1 MGALPQQLGPRRA
14 GHGRG
19 GRRARLL
26 GNAVRGGR
34 NHAGWRRGGG
44 WTGPGALRAAER
56 AGARARGAP
65 RVPPRGQG
73 ARVSGIPPPV
83 LTLGAARG
91 SSGAPWGSP
100 CAPSALGPGVR
111 QQPLGLRRKRGTDDL
126 GFAETLMNVG
136 PLHSASRCPSP
147 AGQQWGTPAGC
158 LFPGRALIPCW
169 CIPEPPPSGDYETLA
184 LAGGSVCPAGPAFPS
199 AVRVADFL
207 TDLRA
212 DHLGPSRMLALLSAP
227 NESEAPPVHMSP
239 PPVSVEDRCVLRA
252 VGSPCCVCPVIL
264 DSRLHFQPSLH
275 PSSLHPHHLCHFHRS
290 HPVFVVC

>member
-147 AGQQWGTPAGC
+147 AGQQWGGYSCRVFVPGSGPHPLLVHPRAAAQRRLRDSGSCRRFC
-158 LFPGRALIPCW
+158 LPCW
-169 CIPEPPPSGDYETLA
+169 SCLPFR
-184 LAGGSVCPAGPAFPS
+184 CPC
-199 AVRVADFL
+199 R
-207 TDLRA
+207 
-212 DHLGPSRMLALLSAP
+212 
-227 NESEAPPVHMSP
+227 
-239 PPVSVEDRCVLRA
+239 
-252 VGSPCCVCPVIL
+252 
-264 DSRLHFQPSLH
+264 
-275 PSSLHPHHLCHFHRS
+275 
-290 HPVFVVC
+290 